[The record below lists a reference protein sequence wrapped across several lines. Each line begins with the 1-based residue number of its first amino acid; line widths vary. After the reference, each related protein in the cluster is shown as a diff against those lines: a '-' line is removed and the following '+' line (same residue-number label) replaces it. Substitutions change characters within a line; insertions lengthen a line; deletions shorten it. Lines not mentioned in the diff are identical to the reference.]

1 MAKTFKSLSARTLE
15 ARNRS
20 RITGVRVEQVIAAR
34 HYRTRSQTEPGVTYN
49 LDRTAQGWTCECR
62 GYFYT
67 GCCKH
72 LGALARRSERE
83 GWDFGRIA
91 ALPVAFND
99 TAA

>member
-1 MAKTFKSLSARTLE
+1 MAQTFKALSARTLE
-15 ARNRS
+15 ARNRA
-20 RITGVRVEQVIAAR
+20 RVNGVRVERIVPGK
-34 HYRTRSQTEPGVTYN
+34 HYTARSQTQPGVSYN
-49 LDRTAQGWTCECR
+49 LDRGAQGWTCECP

-91 ALPVAFND
+91 PLPIAFND
-99 TAA
+99 KAA